1 MPKKPSRP
9 LDKILDVRSRVELFI
24 RYGDHALGG
33 KTIAEFMP
41 EVSEVLEYLMDFRNM
56 VNAMASL
63 DESPSEAVLPYLS
76 NDALDAAE
84 VYRADRDAR

>member
-1 MPKKPSRP
+1 MPKKPPRP

-41 EVSEVLEYLMDFRNM
+41 EVSEALGYLMDFRNM
-56 VNAMASL
+56 VNAMSSL
-63 DESPSEAVLPYLS
+63 DEAPSEAVLPYLS
-76 NDALDAAE
+76 NDALDAVAL
-84 VYRADRDAR
+84 YRTDRDG